1 MKVILLQDDKTLGK
15 KGDVVNAKEGYA
27 RNFLFPKKVAIEATP
42 ANMKILE
49 NQRKL
54 QEQKEQEILAEA
66 KKIEEELVKITIVIK
81 TKTGENGKLFG
92 SITTKEIAELLKE
105 THNIDI
111 DKRKLELEE
120 SIKSVG
126 NYTVKVK
133 LHAKVTAKLN
143 VIVTNA
149 NS

>member
-15 KGDVVNAKEGYA
+15 KGEVVNAKEGYA

-42 ANMKILE
+42 ANMKVLE
-49 NQRKL
+49 NQKKL

-66 KKIEEELVKITIVIK
+66 KKLEEELVKITLVIK
-81 TKTGENGKLFG
+81 TKSGENGKLFG

-111 DKRKLELEE
+111 DKRKLELED

-126 NYTVKVK
+126 NYTVKAK
-133 LHAKVTAKLN
+133 LHTKVVAKLN
-143 VIVTNA
+143 VIVTNS
-149 NS
+149 N

>member
-42 ANMKILE
+42 ANMKVLD
-49 NQRKL
+49 NHKRV

-66 KKIEEELVKITIVIK
+66 KNLEEELLKITLVIK

-111 DKRKLELEE
+111 DKRKLELED
-120 SIKSVG
+120 SIKTVG
-126 NYTVKVK
+126 NYVVKVK
-133 LHAKVTAKLN
+133 LHSKVTAKLN
-143 VIVTNA
+143 VIITNS

>member
-42 ANMKILE
+42 ANMKVLE
-49 NQRKL
+49 NQRKA

-66 KKIEEELVKITIVIK
+66 KKLEEELLKITLVIK

-111 DKRKLELEE
+111 DKRKLELED
-120 SIKSVG
+120 SIKAVG
-126 NYTVKVK
+126 NYVVKVK
-133 LHAKVTAKLN
+133 LHTKVIAKLN
-143 VIVTNA
+143 VIITNT

>member
-1 MKVILLQDDKTLGK
+1 MKVILMQDDKTLGK
-15 KGDVVNAKEGYA
+15 KGDIVNAKEGYA
-27 RNFLFPKKVAIEATP
+27 RNFLFPKKIAVEATP

-49 NQRKL
+49 NQKKL
-54 QEQKEQEILAEA
+54 QEQKEQELLDEA
-66 KKIEEELVKITIVIK
+66 KKLEEEIMKITLVIK
-81 TKTGENGKLFG
+81 TKSGENGKLFG

-111 DKRKLELEE
+111 DKRKLELED
-120 SIKSVG
+120 SIKALG

-133 LHAKVTAKLN
+133 LHSKVTAKLN

-149 NS
+149 N

>member
-15 KGDVVNAKEGYA
+15 KGEVVNAKEGYA

-42 ANMKILE
+42 ANMKVLE
-49 NQRKL
+49 NQKKL

-66 KKIEEELVKITIVIK
+66 KKLEEELVKNTLVIK
-81 TKTGENGKLFG
+81 TKSGENGKLFG

-111 DKRKLELEE
+111 DKRKLELED

-126 NYTVKVK
+126 NYTVKAK
-133 LHAKVTAKLN
+133 LHAKVVAKLN
-143 VIVTNA
+143 VIVTNS
-149 NS
+149 N

>member
-42 ANMKILE
+42 ANMKVLE

-66 KKIEEELVKITIVIK
+66 KKLEEELVKITLVIK
-81 TKTGENGKLFG
+81 TKSGENGKLFG

-111 DKRKLELEE
+111 DKRKMELED
-120 SIKSVG
+120 SIKLVG

-133 LHAKVTAKLN
+133 LHAKVVAKLN
-143 VIVTNA
+143 VIVTDK
-149 NS
+149 